1 MKLKKVLALMGCVC
15 LLISGCGNSEDK
27 EPVEIT
33 NTEYGSYYTDEVVYS
48 SRKTNNYLGYF
59 LSEDINLDVALDL
72 NSLDSLVYGWE
83 WEILDESYTGSE
95 VVIPEEDL
103 EAFQA
108 ATDARMEELEK
119 ERAKAE
125 EEAKKAAKSENTT
138 ESESGGTVD
147 SVDSSSEVVEEISIE
162 DVEEE
167 INPTHG
173 NATKLSEIVAV
184 ERDLYPG
191 QVLRITP
198 VFVYSEPEESEE
210 LKEGTDSSEETIPTP
225 TDTGVSEEN
234 NAEPTEELEE
244 IPEPKAELISH
255 IDIINYL
262 SAESLS
268 ISDCVNNMWYSVS
281 LSSYSEVFDLSSED
295 GEEFSDDTE
304 LFTAIAN
311 ILGNPT
317 IAWESPI
324 DADDYVEGNRVEVVA
339 FEFPEYTFE
348 ANIVED
354 GTGNISIEGIKYIPS
369 QLWLK
374 GNDFVGLRMLHTQ
387 NDIEITHETV
397 PTVEPTL
404 ETTED

>member
-1 MKLKKVLALMGCVC
+1 MKLKKVLALMGCVF
-15 LLISGCGNSEDK
+15 LLINGCGNSEDK

-103 EAFQA
+103 EALQA

-119 ERAKAE
+119 ERVEVE
-125 EEAKKAAKSENTT
+125 EEAKKAAESENTT

-198 VFVYSEPEESEE
+198 VFVYLEPEESEE
-210 LKEGTDSSEETIPTP
+210 LKEETTPTP

-234 NAEPTEELEE
+234 NAEPTEEPEE

-255 IDIINYL
+255 INIINYL
-262 SAESLS
+262 SDESLS
-268 ISDCVNNMWYSVS
+268 ISDCVDNMWYSVS
-281 LSSYSEVFDLSSED
+281 LSSYSEVFDLSSEN

-324 DADDYVEGNRVEVVA
+324 DADEYVEGNRVEVVV

-354 GTGNISIEGIKYIPS
+354 GTDNISIESIKYIPS

-397 PTVEPTL
+397 PTVEPTP
-404 ETTED
+404 EATED

>member
-103 EAFQA
+103 EALQA

-119 ERAKAE
+119 ERAEAE
-125 EEAKKAAKSENTT
+125 EEAKKTAKSENTT

-173 NATKLSEIVAV
+173 KITKLSEIVAV

-198 VFVYSEPEESEE
+198 VFVYLEPEESEE
-210 LKEGTDSSEETIPTP
+210 LKEDTDSSEETTSTP
-225 TDTGVSEEN
+225 TDTGVSEGN
-234 NAEPTEELEE
+234 AAEPIEEPEE

-255 IDIINYL
+255 INIVNYL
-262 SAESLS
+262 SDESLS
-268 ISDCVNNMWYSVS
+268 ISDCVDNMWYSVS

-295 GEEFSDDTE
+295 GEGFSDDTE

-324 DADDYVEGNRVEVVA
+324 DADEYVEGNRVEVVA

-397 PTVEPTL
+397 PTVEPTP
-404 ETTED
+404 EAIED

>member
-48 SRKTNNYLGYF
+48 SRKINNYLGYF

-103 EAFQA
+103 EALQE

-125 EEAKKAAKSENTT
+125 EEAKKAAESENTT
-138 ESESGGTVD
+138 EGTVD
-147 SVDSSSEVVEEISIE
+147 SEDTVVDSSSEVVEEISIE

-184 ERDLYPG
+184 ERYLYPG

-210 LKEGTDSSEETIPTP
+210 LKEDTDSSEETTPIP

-234 NAEPTEELEE
+234 NSEPTEEPEE

-255 IDIINYL
+255 INITNYL
-262 SAESLS
+262 SDESLS
-268 ISDCVNNMWYSVS
+268 ISDCVDNMWYSVY

-295 GEEFSDDTE
+295 GEGFSDDTE

-324 DADDYVEGNRVEVVA
+324 DADEYVEGNRVEVVV

-354 GTGNISIEGIKYIPS
+354 GTGNISIESIKYIPS

-397 PTVEPTL
+397 PTVEPTP